1 LVLACAAVAYFV
13 ASFRMRR
20 MPKEQL
26 ASPERAAKMR
36 ALAERIAT
44 GLEIAGV
51 TFFVILIAGFALNAI
66 LLFRV
71 NQSLNSAS
79 ARLARRYIGDEY
91 QSYRI
96 SNQLA
101 LALTDDWTVGGVSP
115 GVGDSVVISAKLM
128 ARPPSGKRCDGPFL
142 DKLAASASPRLDSL
156 NLRLSATP
164 TLDNTHACFVVWR
177 WIAVPEHSGTSA
189 AVVGLALREGRG
201 PVAHVSKTLHFAVPN
216 PPEAAALI
224 PSITSFAVALLSI
237 LGALLTRWLNGR
249 SSTPAESGESPAS
262 AMTQGES

>member
-1 LVLACAAVAYFV
+1 
-13 ASFRMRR
+13 
-20 MPKEQL
+20 MPKEL

-44 GLEIAGV
+44 GLEIAGL
-51 TFFVILIAGFALNAI
+51 TFFLILIAGFALNAI
-66 LLFRV
+66 QLFRI
-71 NQSLNSAS
+71 NQNLNSAS

-96 SNQLA
+96 SDRLA

-128 ARPPSGKRCDGPFL
+128 ARPPSAKKCDRPFL
-142 DKLAASASPRLDSL
+142 RNLAASVSPRLDSL
-156 NLRLSATP
+156 NLQLSATP
-164 TLDNTHACFVVWR
+164 TLDDTHACFVVWR
-177 WIAVPEHSGTSA
+177 WIAVPQRAGTSA

-216 PPEAAALI
+216 PPEAAALV

-249 SSTPAESGESPAS
+249 SATSTESEEPSAS
-262 AMTQGES
+262 TIAQA